1 VPRSCHLPSRT
12 ELASRDHLMSTE
24 LERIRSMIAPKVS
37 PRSSSTA
44 SYRSAKMPIPKFGLA
59 YYQDMLFGTERVLWW
74 LCSRLDLPRLIRY
87 DRRTVAEKTATESQ
101 VVRNAMF
108 AIEKRTRDTALKR
121 YYGRKIL
128 AGEGD
133 LLL

>member
-1 VPRSCHLPSRT
+1 
-12 ELASRDHLMSTE
+12 
-24 LERIRSMIAPKVS
+24 
-37 PRSSSTA
+37 
-44 SYRSAKMPIPKFGLA
+44 MPIPKFGLA
-59 YYQDMLFGTERVLWW
+59 HYQDMLFGTERVLWW

-101 VVRNAMF
+101 VVRNTMF

-133 LLL
+133 LLLWIHKHEKTSTHEGYATQDKWLVLHVNIVSIGSVDIAKQNEVWEY